1 MSKKRSAAQIA
12 ATKRMLAANRARRS
26 ASKPAKKTASA
37 KRPRRASAPAS
48 KTTTVVVRQAAAP
61 VPAKKPSRAR
71 AAASRARAAAGK
83 GLKLGKEILD
93 DVLIPAGVGAGSAS
107 AVDVVYGYA
116 RKWLPEKIA
125 NSPAKHAIKAGA
137 GIGLAMIAQKMG
149 VPPKH
154 AKAGAIGVC
163 TVAAHRLLNEQI
175 EKKVSVNLNGMAM
188 TMGELSAVIPVDED
202 LNGLEAL
209 GALAAGDAELGA
221 VLPFL
226 QQSAA

>member
-1 MSKKRSAAQIA
+1 MAKATRSKAQIA
-12 ATKRMLAANRARRS
+12 ATKRMLAARS
-26 ASKPAKKTASA
+26 ASIKTKPASKTASA

-48 KTTTVVVRQAAAP
+48 KGTTVVVRHAAAP

-137 GIGLAMIAQKMG
+137 GIGLAMLAQKMG

-188 TMGELSAVIPVDED
+188 TMGELSAVIPSDED

>member
-26 ASKPAKKTASA
+26 ASKPASKTTSA
-37 KRPRRASAPAS
+37 QRPRRASAPAA

-61 VPAKKPSRAR
+61 APAKKPSRAR
-71 AAASRARAAAGK
+71 AAASRARAATGK
-83 GLKLGKEILD
+83 GLKLGKEILE
-93 DVLIPAGVGAGSAS
+93 DVIIPAGVGAGSAS

-149 VPPKH
+149 VPAKH

-188 TMGELSAVIPVDED
+188 TMGELSAVIPSDED

>member
-26 ASKPAKKTASA
+26 ASQPASKTASA
-37 KRPRRASAPAS
+37 KSPRRASAPAS
-48 KTTTVVVRQAAAP
+48 KGTTVVVRQAAAP
-61 VPAKKPSRAR
+61 VPAKKPSRAS
-71 AAASRARAAAGK
+71 AAASRARAAADK
-83 GLKLGKEILD
+83 GLKLGKEILE

-116 RKWLPEKIA
+116 RKWLPVKIA

-137 GIGLAMIAQKMG
+137 GIGLAMLAQKMG

-188 TMGELSAVIPVDED
+188 TMGELSAVIPSDED